1 MAMVE
6 IEVECS
12 EEQNA
17 IEEILAQFY
26 DILEEAVK
34 GVYRFSKKV
43 YEFLNNDILSMTKRL
58 LFGSDP

>member
-1 MAMVE
+1 MVE

-17 IEEILAQFY
+17 IEEHLAQFY
-26 DILEEAVK
+26 DILEDAVR

-43 YEFLNNDILSMTKRL
+43 YEF
-58 LFGSDP
+58 